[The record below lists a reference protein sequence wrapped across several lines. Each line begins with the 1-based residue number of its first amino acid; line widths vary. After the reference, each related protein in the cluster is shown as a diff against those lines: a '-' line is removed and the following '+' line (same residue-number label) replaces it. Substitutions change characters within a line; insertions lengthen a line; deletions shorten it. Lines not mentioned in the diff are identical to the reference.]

1 MKQYA
6 KLKYNGRLDF
16 CPRNGYV
23 DGIAVSNLNAYF
35 NLHPD
40 KAKEEGYYPVNF
52 LEEITDLL
60 TEFKII
66 NDEIYEVI
74 VEGE

>member
-6 KLKYNGRLDF
+6 KYKGNGRLVL

-23 DGIAVSNLNAYF
+23 DGIAISNLNAYF
-35 NLHPD
+35 NYHPE
-40 KAKEEGYYPVNF
+40 KAEQEGYMVVKF
-52 LEEITDLL
+52 LEDAIDDE

-66 NDEIYEVI
+66 DNAIYEVI
-74 VEGE
+74 K

>member
-6 KLKYNGRLDF
+6 KFNNGRLKL

-23 DGIAVSNLNAYF
+23 KGIAVSNLNAYF
-35 NLHPD
+35 NAFPEE
-40 KAKEEGYYPVNF
+40 AKEEGYYPVNY
-52 LEEITDLL
+52 LEEVTDLP

-66 NDEIYEVI
+66 NDEIYEII
-74 VEGE
+74 VEEE